1 MDEKTMAMDE
11 KISVFAFQE
20 FCARL
25 ERTIKRLWILVIILT
40 VLLVGTNCA
49 WLLYESQFQ
58 CVETTEVS
66 QDVDATDGE
75 NVVVSGTGDINYG
88 ESKADG

>member
-1 MDEKTMAMDE
+1 MDKDVSFVAFE
-11 KISVFAFQE
+11 SV
-20 FCARL
+20 CARF

-58 CVETTEVS
+58 YVETATES
-66 QDVDATDGE
+66 YEADATDGGTAIA
-75 NVVVSGTGDINYG
+75 NGDGVVNNG
-88 ESKADG
+88 

>member
-1 MDEKTMAMDE
+1 MDKDVSFVAFE
-11 KISVFAFQE
+11 SVCTRF
-20 FCARL
+20 

-58 CVETTEVS
+58 YVETSETYEA
-66 QDVDATDGE
+66 DATDGGVAIA
-75 NVVVSGTGDINYG
+75 NGDGVVNNG
-88 ESKADG
+88 

>member
-1 MDEKTMAMDE
+1 MDKD
-11 KISVFAFQE
+11 ISFVAFE
-20 FCARL
+20 SVCTRF

-49 WLLYESQFQ
+49 WLWYESQFSY
-58 CVETTEVS
+58 VETTEVS

>member
-1 MDEKTMAMDE
+1 MDKDVSYIAFE
-11 KISVFAFQE
+11 SVCSRF
-20 FCARL
+20 

-49 WLLYESQFQ
+49 WLWYEAQFSY
-58 CVETTEVS
+58 VETTEVS

-88 ESKADG
+88 EGKADG

>member
-1 MDEKTMAMDE
+1 MDKDVSFVAFE
-11 KISVFAFQE
+11 SVCTRF
-20 FCARL
+20 

-49 WLLYESQFQ
+49 WLWYESQFSY
-58 CVETTEVS
+58 VETTEVS